1 MNVISEAEL
10 EDRLAASI
18 RAGKPLRVKLGVD
31 PTSSQLH
38 LGFTVVLNKLRAF
51 QDCGHVAVLIIGD
64 ATALVGD
71 PTGRNQTRPRLTQA
85 EVDANAETYLEQA
98 GLVLDLPK
106 VEVRR
111 NGEWLGKLG
120 FHGMIELLA
129 KRTAAQILEREDFRT
144 RWDAKTPIFLHE
156 MVYPLLQGR
165 DSVEIQADVE
175 LGGTDQLFNLLVGR
189 DLQADAGQPP
199 QICMTL
205 PILPG
210 LDGVQK
216 MSKSYGNT
224 IGAHRLPGRHV
235 REGDERARR
244 ARARLLHA
252 HDAGR
257 RTTEI
262 ARTARRRTRGTR
274 RTRWGARSSRGTTAR
289 TRREAA
295 ADRFRRVF
303 SEKQVP
309 DEMPELAVPSAAMP
323 DGSIGILDLVVL
335 AQFAKSKSDAR
346 RLVEQGGVTLDGVE
360 GDGHRRRVE
369 SRSAGERCSASA
381 SCSSRGSERNR
392 AGRGGMEFDLVL
404 SGGDAVV
411 GGRVERLNIGDPR
424 TGASRR

>member
-1 MNVISEAEL
+1 MTEGWRSDPALAARVAEQMKRLVRGAVNVISAGEL

-18 RAGKPLRVKLGVD
+18 RAGRPLRVKLGVD

-71 PTGRNQTRPRLTQA
+71 PTGRNQTRPRLSQA
-85 EVDANAETYLEQA
+85 EVEENARTYLKQA

-106 VEVRR
+106 AEVRR

-144 RWDAKTPIFLHE
+144 RWDSKVPIYLHE

-165 DSVEIQADVE
+165 DSVEVRADVE

-189 DLQADAGQPP
+189 DLQIDAGQPP

-224 IGAHRLPGRHV
+224 IGLTEPPEEIFGKVMSVPDGLV
-235 REGDERARR
+235 RDYFTLTTTVAEPEIEKHLAGHPRDAKVAL
-244 ARARLLHA
+244 ARALV
-252 HDAGR
+252 
-257 RTTEI
+257 
-262 ARTARRRTRGTR
+262 TRYHGEE
-274 RTRWGARSSRGTTAR
+274 AAQ
-289 TRREAA
+289 AA

-309 DEMPELAVPSAAMP
+309 EEMPDVTVPDAATAEA
-323 DGSIGILDLVVL
+323 SIGVLDLIVL
-335 AQFAKSKSDAR
+335 AKFAKSKSEAR
-346 RLVEQGGVTLDGVE
+346 RLVEQGGVSIDGNRVPDVGARVRVAGGE
-360 GDGHRRRVE
+360 VLRVGKLQFARLRR
-369 SRSAGERCSASA
+369 G
-381 SCSSRGSERNR
+381 
-392 AGRGGMEFDLVL
+392 
-404 SGGDAVV
+404 
-411 GGRVERLNIGDPR
+411 
-424 TGASRR
+424 